1 MIVKEYMDRIAN
13 TKGFQIDYVI
23 LVEYDVQSNLI
34 SLDKGVNIFKKDN
47 YLAFELRKIQRNIS
61 DVYSFGTSF
70 NYSFQEERNNK
81 ASQNKEL
88 ELTINKNK
96 SSFIDEAKPNGKS
109 IKLKTN
115 KKNKSNNN
123 LSNSNISGR
132 KNVQE
137 GEQSLSSNNNRGN
150 CGQRTP
156 STDDKSKN
164 SKSINQ
170 SQISSSSHEISPK
183 QKEEII
189 ITSLSNYKQ
198 TPLIPRGLYNP
209 SVYCFMNT
217 CLQCLSSM
225 PELNQYFL
233 IGKYEKEKKSKKAT
247 HACNAYNEF
256 LKIYKNED
264 SCFRPPKSIYST
276 CHSFLQP
283 HQQHDCQE
291 FLRRFLGAIQDEL
304 NKNQKYTFPDNI
316 TLEKAWKIY
325 RDVNPSFIDSV
336 FTGLMRSSVKCC
348 KCGHPSYTYDPFL
361 DLSVSINSKGK
372 DYLDSCLEKYFGEE
386 KIDCGYKCEKCH
398 KKTSVRKI
406 LVILSI

>member
-61 DVYSFGTSF
+61 EVYSFVTSF

-170 SQISSSSHEISPK
+170 SQISSSSHEISHK

-217 CLQCLSSM
+217 CLQCLSSI
-225 PELNQYFL
+225 PELNHYFL
-233 IGKYEKEKKSKKAT
+233 IGKYAKEKKSKKAT